1 MKPGALVSV
10 FFLMSAALAEGCGR
24 AIRFRDTQK

>member
-1 MKPGALVSV
+1 MKPGALVYV
-10 FFLMSAALAEGCGR
+10 FFVMRAAPAEGCGR